1 MAILDQIT
9 RFLDP
14 TALAIV
20 GGGAFLVAAMRSTRD
35 DITRAVR
42 ALGPLFAAD
51 PAADGHCAR
60 VAVGRIAAIAEVRH
74 ISCADRVRT
83 AQAYLRR
90 IAAQLADAPSAD
102 AFAHWAESEL
112 AARRARHAA
121 AQDFWRAAADA
132 APAMGMIG
140 TIVGLIEMFAGMD
153 DPARIGPA
161 MALALL
167 TTLYGV
173 VLANAVAGP
182 IAARLERLSAGEL
195 AWQRDAI
202 DRLET
207 IARAELPL
215 REARPLNHLRP
226 VA

>member
-1 MAILDQIT
+1 MAVLDQLA

-20 GGGAFLVAAMRSTRD
+20 FGGSFLAAAARSTRD
-35 DITRAVR
+35 DIARAFA
-42 ALGPLFAAD
+42 ALGPLFTAD
-51 PAADGHCAR
+51 PAADGRCAR

-90 IAAQLADAPSAD
+90 VAAQLADAPSAD
-102 AFAHWAESEL
+102 AFAHWARGDL
-112 AARRARHAA
+112 AARAARHAA
-121 AQDFWRAAADA
+121 AQDFWRAVADA

-140 TIVGLIEMFAGMD
+140 TIVGLVEMFAGMD

-173 VLANAVAGP
+173 VLANALAAP
-182 IAARLERLSAGEL
+182 LAARLERLSAGEHQ
-195 AWQRDAI
+195 WQRDAL

-207 IARAELPL
+207 IARAELRV
-215 REARPLNHLRP
+215 RETRPLQQLRP
-226 VA
+226 AA